1 MKPPLMLTAEQTPQ
15 FPVEPGPAP
24 EPPRDTAVLIVG
36 AGPTGLTLAAFLAER
51 DIPFVIVDRRPAGS
65 TASRGAVI
73 HSRTLQVLD
82 RVGVGAALVE
92 RGVIMPRFTM
102 RQRHRAMLTVPFG
115 GVPGPYGYSASVPQ
129 NVTEKVFTTHLAA
142 GGNQVHRGWEVV
154 ELQVDAGQGSSPDQV
169 SAVLVDGAGRRRSI
183 TARFLVGCDGLHSRV
198 RELSGIGF
206 TGTRYSQTF
215 EMADVRMDWPLPR
228 DGVDL
233 TMSADGLL
241 VVFPLPD
248 GVFRIIATVRSG
260 TGQSGE
266 ADAATG
272 TATAE
277 PEGQVSPE
285 QLQRILDRRGPLG
298 RRTGRFLT
306 RSGRARPEL
315 RDVLWTTRFSIQ
327 NRLADTFRSGPVFL
341 AGDAAHV
348 YSPAG
353 GQGMNLGIRDAA
365 ELGEV
370 LSDVLSGRRDP
381 DHLDTYNDRR
391 RPLAQDVVTLTD
403 RMTRAVTLTNPVK
416 RGIRN
421 AVVTLMG
428 LIPPLPG
435 KLATKLSGH
444 AEPLFGESADRG
456 ADSLAPVVRV

>member
-1 MKPPLMLTAEQTPQ
+1 MKPPLMLTAQQTPEI
-15 FPVEPGPAP
+15 PVEAGPAP
-24 EPPRDTAVLIVG
+24 EPPQDTAVLIVG
-36 AGPTGLTLAAFLAER
+36 AGPTGLTLASFLAKR
-51 DIPFVIVDRRPAGS
+51 GIPFVIVDRRPAGS

-73 HSRTLQVLD
+73 HSRTLEVLD
-82 RVGVGAALVE
+82 GVGVGAKLVE

-129 NVTEKVFTTHLAA
+129 NITEQVFTTHLATS
-142 GGNQVHRGWEVV
+142 GNQVYRGWEVV
-154 ELQVDAGQGSSPDQV
+154 ELQVEAGQGSSPEQV

-248 GVFRIIATVRSG
+248 EVFRIIATVGSG
-260 TGQSGE
+260 TQRV
-266 ADAATG
+266 ATG
-272 TATAE
+272 NATGNATAE
-277 PEGQVSPE
+277 PEDQVSPE
-285 QLQRILDRRGPLG
+285 QLQRILDRRGPMG
-298 RRTGRFLT
+298 RRTGRFLSRT
-306 RSGRARPEL
+306 GRARPVV

-365 ELGEV
+365 ELAAV

-421 AVVTLMG
+421 AVITLMG

-444 AEPLFGESADRG
+444 AEPLFGESSDRG
-456 ADSLAPVVRV
+456 ADSPAPVVRA